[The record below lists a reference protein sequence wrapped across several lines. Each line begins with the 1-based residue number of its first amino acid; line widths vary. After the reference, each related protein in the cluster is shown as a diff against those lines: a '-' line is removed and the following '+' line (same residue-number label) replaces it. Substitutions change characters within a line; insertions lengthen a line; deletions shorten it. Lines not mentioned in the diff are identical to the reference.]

1 MVAKTYKEMV
11 EQSLVAPQEPEPEL
25 KSVVSQLD
33 LVEWGKTQQ
42 DLVRLFDVLWLVEKG
57 WTLPAATGCPVT
69 HPELC
74 NRLIPVDVPEG
85 LREHV
90 KSLVKAKS

>member
-1 MVAKTYKEMV
+1 
-11 EQSLVAPQEPEPEL
+11 
-25 KSVVSQLD
+25 
-33 LVEWGKTQQ
+33 
-42 DLVRLFDVLWLVEKG
+42 VLWLVEKG